1 MEREWR
7 EMARP
12 IDIGIGIL
20 VLGSL
25 WGFAEVVVS
34 GAIQAAGLPYRA
46 AILTGIGMGLMAVG
60 LAAYDRIWL
69 PAAGAVVAVLCKFLV
84 VPILHVP
91 ATCKANSSLAV
102 TLEAL
107 ALSAVVA
114 FVGRRMRSAKVQAA
128 SGVLAALTAAAT
140 FWLSGMRLAPCNYLL
155 SFNRPGGLLAFL
167 AAEGVP
173 WAIACGL
180 LVPVGYWLGERLR
193 RTTLAWTKRPSLY
206 YFGSAAVAAC
216 CWAASA
222 LAIAVGL

>member
-12 IDIGIGIL
+12 VDIAIGIV

-25 WGFAEVVVS
+25 WGFSEVVVS

-46 AILTGIGMGLMAVG
+46 AVLTGIGMGLMAVG
-60 LAAYDRIWL
+60 LAAYNRLWL
-69 PAAGAVVAVLCKFLV
+69 PVAGAGVAVLCKLLV
-84 VPILHVP
+84 VPILHLP
-91 ATCKANSSLAV
+91 ASCKANSSLAV

-114 FVGRRMRSAKVQAA
+114 FAGRRMRSAKVQAA
-128 SGVLAALTAAAT
+128 SGVLAALTSAAA

-155 SFNRPGGLLAFL
+155 SFNRPGGLLAFM

-173 WAIACGL
+173 WAVACGL
-180 LVPVGYWLGERLR
+180 LVPVGYALGERLK
-193 RTTLAWTKRPSLY
+193 RTTLAWRTRPNAY
-206 YFGSAAVAAC
+206 YVGSAAVTAC

-222 LAIAVGL
+222 LAIAAGL